1 MKTRPTLTTE
11 AGAPVVDDRRS
22 QTAGPNGPT
31 LLQDHHLLEKLARFN
46 RERIPE
52 RVVHAVGSGAHGWFE
67 VTNPE
72 LPRWTRMDMLAERGR
87 RTPLFLRFSTVAG
100 SRGASDS
107 VRDPRGFA
115 VKFYTREGNWDVVGN
130 NTPIFF
136 LRDGIK
142 FPDFIH
148 SQKVDPFTNRQEPDN
163 AWAFFA
169 QTPEATHQMLWLYGD
184 RGLPASY
191 RHMDGFGSHT
201 FQWVNAGGERFWVKL
216 HFKTDQGIRTIDAAE
231 STRRSGLDPAWAQHD
246 LYQAIERG
254 EHPSWTLKVQ
264 LMPVAE
270 AASYRFNPFDL
281 TKVWPY
287 ADYPLVEVGRLVLDR
302 CPDNYFAEVE
312 QSAFD
317 PANFVPG
324 IGPSPDP
331 MLQAR
336 LFAYGDAQ
344 RYRLGINHTRLP
356 VNAARGVE
364 GGARNYGRDG
374 AMRFDDNGG
383 RGRNFSLP
391 EGDGPGASGVA
402 DGLGYDVSGSVGPGG
417 LVPHAEDDDFTQAGA
432 LYRVMDAPA
441 RQRLVD
447 ALAGSLSRVRRDDVV
462 AVCVGHFGAADAELG
477 ERLGSAVAALRAG
490 RTS

>member
-246 LYQAIERG
+246 
-254 EHPSWTLKVQ
+254 PT
-264 LMPVAE
+264 
-270 AASYRFNPFDL
+270 
-281 TKVWPY
+281 
-287 ADYPLVEVGRLVLDR
+287 
-302 CPDNYFAEVE
+302 
-312 QSAFD
+312 
-317 PANFVPG
+317 
-324 IGPSPDP
+324 
-331 MLQAR
+331 
-336 LFAYGDAQ
+336 
-344 RYRLGINHTRLP
+344 TRSS
-356 VNAARGVE
+356 R
-364 GGARNYGRDG
+364 
-374 AMRFDDNGG
+374 
-383 RGRNFSLP
+383 S
-391 EGDGPGASGVA
+391 GASSSTA
-402 DGLGYDVSGSVGPGG
+402 
-417 LVPHAEDDDFTQAGA
+417 
-432 LYRVMDAPA
+432 APTTTSP
-441 RQRLVD
+441 R
-447 ALAGSLSRVRRDDVV
+447 SSSRPSIRPTSCPASAPRRTRCSRP
-462 AVCVGHFGAADAELG
+462 ASSPTATPSAT
-477 ERLGSAVAALRAG
+477 GSASTTPGCR
-490 RTS
+490 

>member
-1 MKTRPTLTTE
+1 
-11 AGAPVVDDRRS
+11 
-22 QTAGPNGPT
+22 
-31 LLQDHHLLEKLARFN
+31 
-46 RERIPE
+46 
-52 RVVHAVGSGAHGWFE
+52 
-67 VTNPE
+67 
-72 LPRWTRMDMLAERGR
+72 
-87 RTPLFLRFSTVAG
+87 
-100 SRGASDS
+100 
-107 VRDPRGFA
+107 
-115 VKFYTREGNWDVVGN
+115 
-130 NTPIFF
+130 
-136 LRDGIK
+136 
-142 FPDFIH
+142 
-148 SQKVDPFTNRQEPDN
+148 
-163 AWAFFA
+163 
-169 QTPEATHQMLWLYGD
+169 
-184 RGLPASY
+184 
-191 RHMDGFGSHT
+191 
-201 FQWVNAGGERFWVKL
+201 
-216 HFKTDQGIRTIDAAE
+216 
-231 STRRSGLDPAWAQHD
+231 
-246 LYQAIERG
+246 
-254 EHPSWTLKVQ
+254 
-264 LMPVAE
+264 
-270 AASYRFNPFDL
+270 
-281 TKVWPY
+281 
-287 ADYPLVEVGRLVLDR
+287 
-302 CPDNYFAEVE
+302 
-312 QSAFD
+312 
-317 PANFVPG
+317 
-324 IGPSPDP
+324 